1 MSTPSR
7 CSRLL
12 IAATIVATTASLSAV
27 ASLENGPVAAATS
40 GSFTQ
45 LDPVRL
51 LDTRSG
57 DKIGELDG
65 SGTATQ
71 LQVTGTNGIPT
82 SGITAIALNVTAVAT
97 EANDY
102 GGYVTVYPCGT
113 PPDTSNLN
121 FVSGQTIPNSVIA
134 PVSTTGKVCFYVYGK
149 AHLLAD
155 IHLVH
160 RLMNGPLQERT
171 LTQNPTGVTSL
182 GKLIATGIATSSR
195 GEITL
200 SEGTLDMLGLN

>member
-57 DKIGELDG
+57 DKVDQHLP
-65 SGTATQ
+65 SATPSS
-71 LQVTGTNGIPT
+71 VDDSNRVEESIE
-82 SGITAIALNVTAVAT
+82 ALL
-97 EANDY
+97 
-102 GGYVTVYPCGT
+102 P
-113 PPDTSNLN
+113 
-121 FVSGQTIPNSVIA
+121 
-134 PVSTTGKVCFYVYGK
+134 
-149 AHLLAD
+149 
-155 IHLVH
+155 
-160 RLMNGPLQERT
+160 
-171 LTQNPTGVTSL
+171 
-182 GKLIATGIATSSR
+182 
-195 GEITL
+195 
-200 SEGTLDMLGLN
+200 